1 LETAVRE
8 ETAGK
13 LPPPRRWLRRGTI
26 WVLLLVGVIW
36 AGDATISFLV
46 QHSRLRA
53 TLTERLEAAFGRP
66 VEVGSYAFSIWG
78 GPVLEADSI
87 RVGEDPRFGNEY
99 FVRADSIS
107 VRLRW
112 LSLLRGHIEMGT
124 LSLAHPSLNLVRAAD
139 GEWNVEE
146 WLPRPAAGGSS
157 NAPASGPKVNAGS
170 SPLRFRR
177 IEISDGRID
186 FKRGYEK
193 LAFAFVDVNGTV
205 ETESPGR
212 WRIDL
217 NATPW
222 RTAVLTQQPGVIH
235 VAGHI
240 GGTSS
245 RLRPA
250 ALQISWRDA
259 SISDFFRLLRGDD
272 YGVRGN
278 LAVSISAHTEPRE
291 PVNGWVLNG
300 KAEFSELHR
309 WDLAARPDNPS
320 VNIVAKQVLLDPSLS
335 EVRVVSARIEGP
347 HSSARA
353 TAAFNWTGALP
364 EGKPAI
370 AASDFVDVNSSQI
383 DLGDLLDW
391 VRAFHPGVTD
401 TTSVH
406 GTVDARAHFSGWPPN
421 LMSGSVTGQGAEL
434 IAARL
439 RGPARIGP
447 IDLSYNH
454 GAISLRPA
462 DISWGG
468 SADRATASFRIET
481 SSNPRL
487 AIFPAWHVV
496 GRAADMRSIV
506 AAAAAFGVDI
516 SRGWDFRGP
525 IACDLRWQGAPYLWD
540 ERPVGT
546 ISVGT
551 ADAKSGGASLRAAF
565 LNLPI
570 EHIRARV
577 ELKPDEQR
585 ISLTSASAF
594 GTNWT
599 GTFDRRVAD
608 AEWRFALSGDELSA
622 ADLNRWLDPRWRESF
637 LDRMLPFLGSPV
649 TASPEDLL
657 ASGTLRLGEFAL
669 NPLLVRRLQ
678 GNLKINGRDIQFSD
692 AQGQF
697 YGGKISGLLRAK
709 LSATPSYHAEIVASG
724 VDGAALAGATP
735 KLAGLAANSAG
746 GQISID
752 AKGSTRADLMAS
764 LTCRGTARA
773 GGLELRGMNLE
784 QASGAASRAAGS
796 AQIPGASAAFTCSKG
811 AIRFQRLSLV
821 LGDGREVT
829 GSGTVGFDRSLDLR
843 LHPVPAGD
851 KRGDG
856 SSIRVT
862 GQLASPQITRLGVS
876 ARGR

>member
-1 LETAVRE
+1 
-8 ETAGK
+8 
-13 LPPPRRWLRRGTI
+13 
-26 WVLLLVGVIW
+26 LLVGAIW
-36 AGDATISFLV
+36 AGDTAISFLV
-46 QHSRLRA
+46 QHSRLR
-53 TLTERLEAAFGRP
+53 TRLTARLEAAFGRP

-78 GPVLEADSI
+78 GPVLEADSV

-99 FVRADSIS
+99 FMRADSMS

-124 LSLAHPSLNLVRAAD
+124 LSLDHPSLNLVRGAD

-157 NAPASGPKVNAGS
+157 NAPTNGPNPNAGS

-186 FKRGYEK
+186 FKRGYAK

-222 RTAVLTQQPGVIH
+222 RAAVLTQQPGVIH

-250 ALQISWRDA
+250 ALQISWSDA
-259 SISDFFRLLRGDD
+259 SISDFFRLLSGDD
-272 YGVRGN
+272 YGVRGS

-291 PVNGWVLNG
+291 PVNGWVLDG
-300 KAEFSELHR
+300 KAELSGLHR

-320 VNIVAKQVLLDPSLS
+320 VNVVANQVLLDPGLS
-335 EVRVVSARIEGP
+335 ETRVVDAHIEGP

-353 TAAFNWTGALP
+353 TAALNWTGAP
-364 EGKPAI
+364 PKGKPAI
-370 AASDFVDVNSSQI
+370 PASDFVDVTSSRV

-391 VRAFHPGVTD
+391 VRAFHPGVAD
-401 TTSVH
+401 ATSVH
-406 GTVDARAHFSGWPPN
+406 GMVDARAHFAGWPPN
-421 LMSGSVTGQGAEL
+421 LMSGSVTGEGAEL
-434 IAARL
+434 IAAGL

-462 DISWGG
+462 EISWGG

-481 SSNPRL
+481 SPNQRL
-487 AIFPAWHVV
+487 ATFPAWHVV
-496 GRAADMRSIV
+496 GSAADMRGIV

-516 SRGWDFRGP
+516 SRGWDLRGP
-525 IACDLRWQGAPYLWD
+525 IACDLRWQGALFPWD

-546 ISVGT
+546 ISVGA
-551 ADAKSGGASLRAAF
+551 ADARSGGASLRAAF

-570 EHIRARV
+570 EQIRARV
-577 ELKPDEQR
+577 ELKPDERR

-594 GTNWT
+594 GTKWT

-608 AEWRFALSGDELSA
+608 AEWRFALSGDELSST
-622 ADLNRWLDPRWRESF
+622 DLDRWLDPRWRESL
-637 LDRMLPFLGSPV
+637 LDRMLPFLGYPV
-649 TASPEDLL
+649 TASPEDLV
-657 ASGTLRLGEFAL
+657 ASGTLNLGEFAL
-669 NPLLVRRLQ
+669 EPVAVYRLQ
-678 GNLKINGRDIQFSD
+678 GNLKINGRNIQLSD

-697 YGGKISGLLRAK
+697 YGGKISGLLRAN
-709 LSATPSYHAEIVASG
+709 LSATPNYQAEIVASG

-735 KLAGLAANSAG
+735 KLKGLAAISAG

-752 AKGSTRADLMAS
+752 AKGSARADLIAS

-773 GGLELRGMNLE
+773 RGLELRGVSLE
-784 QASGAASRAAGS
+784 QAFDTPSRAAGGE
-796 AQIPGASAAFTCSKG
+796 QIPAASAAFTCSKS
-811 AIRFQRLSLV
+811 AIQFQRLSLA
-821 LGDGREVT
+821 LGDGRTVI
-829 GSGTVGFDRSLDLR
+829 GSGSVGFDRSLDLR
-843 LHPVPAGD
+843 LQAVPVGERRGAGPP
-851 KRGDG
+851 
-856 SSIRVT
+856 IRVT
-862 GQLASPQITRLGVS
+862 GQLPSPRIVRLGAS